1 MPPVL
6 DCGRSLPAGYTFVD
20 PDALDP
26 TSWSFWLGALLALAV
41 QWVAFVPALLRR
53 TERFY
58 DLVGSATFVG
68 AIALALCQGWP
79 LDARSVVLALVVV
92 VWALRLGTYLVRRI
106 RRAGRDDRFDEIK
119 RSFPRFLLAWTL
131 QGVWVVVTSA
141 PAVLAIRRSGETPV
155 EPLLFIGLVLWVIG
169 FSVEVVADSQ
179 KARFAADPTN
189 RGRFIATGMWARS
202 RHPNYFGEILL
213 WTGVAVIA
221 SPVLAGWERLALISP
236 VFVAWLLIR
245 VSGIPQLERKAQAR
259 WGGDPAYEAWYR
271 RTPRLLLRL
280 GPSA

>member
-1 MPPVL
+1 M
-6 DCGRSLPAGYTFVD
+6 D

-41 QWVAFVPALLRR
+41 QWVAFVPAFLRR

-68 AIALALCQGWP
+68 AIALAVRQGWP
-79 LDARSVVLALVVV
+79 LDARSVVLALAVM

-106 RRAGRDDRFDEIK
+106 RRAGKDDRFDEIK

-155 EPLLFIGLVLWVIG
+155 EPLLLIGLFLWVIG
-169 FSVEVVADSQ
+169 FSVEVVADAQ
-179 KARFAADPTN
+179 KARFAADPAN
-189 RGRFIATGMWARS
+189 RGRFITTGLWARS

-213 WTGVAVIA
+213 WTGVTVIA
-221 SPVLAGWERLALISP
+221 SPVLVGWERLGLISP
-236 VFVAWLLIR
+236 LFVAWLLIR
-245 VSGIPQLERKAQAR
+245 VSGIPQLERKARAR
-259 WGGDPAYEAWYR
+259 WGGDPAYEGWYR
-271 RTPRLLLRL
+271 RTPRLLPRL
-280 GPSA
+280 GRAA